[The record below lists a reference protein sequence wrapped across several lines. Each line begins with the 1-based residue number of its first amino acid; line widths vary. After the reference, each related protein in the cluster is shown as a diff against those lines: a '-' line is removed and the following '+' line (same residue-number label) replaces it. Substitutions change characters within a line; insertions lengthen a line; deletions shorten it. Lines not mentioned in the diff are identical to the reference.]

1 MAITIVRDDVA
12 RVFCALFHDRDDGVG
27 FGRLVAGEILSA
39 FIEARL
45 LSARPESVVGGRA
58 HTNPNTNHT
67 SAAASGCAQEYS
79 GDLRTASGHN
89 LKDFTAFNA
98 RIPEARVPNPLCLR
112 RACGEIARDGKNRSS
127 GIQSVRY

>member
-45 LSARPESVVGGRA
+45 APTRGRRAHAKANHPPRRWGRA
-58 HTNPNTNHT
+58 RAGVAE
-67 SAAASGCAQEYS
+67 SAE
-79 GDLRTASGHN
+79 R
-89 LKDFTAFNA
+89 
-98 RIPEARVPNPLCLR
+98 
-112 RACGEIARDGKNRSS
+112 
-127 GIQSVRY
+127 